1 MSSSKAL
8 MGERRQV
15 PLTCAD
21 LIFRLERTF
30 EGPVIIERIEIRAGT
45 LYVQFRQSPGGPIK
59 STTIER
65 S

>member
-1 MSSSKAL
+1 
-8 MGERRQV
+8 MGERKHV

-21 LIFRLERTF
+21 LCFRLERSF
-30 EGPVIIERIEIRAGT
+30 EGAVIIERLDIRDDGT
-45 LYVQFRQSPGGPIK
+45 LRVQFRQSPTGPIK